1 MCLMPCRI
9 CGGKRF
15 HQEARQPCH
24 TMWGHGLYGTT
35 ATIIEQIETVS
46 IRTLRQVA
54 WLLKI
59 PKGQCLRGNCND
71 TQH

>member
-1 MCLMPCRI
+1 
-9 CGGKRF
+9 
-15 HQEARQPCH
+15 
-24 TMWGHGLYGTT
+24 MWGHGLYGTT